1 MEMSLYQHYLNIR
14 QQHPGKPL
22 HDIAL
27 MMNVSEAE
35 LLYARVGQDAQRLDI
50 SASILLAELEKV
62 GVTKAITCNDYA
74 IHEHLGE
81 YQNLRLHGH
90 LGLVLNPRA
99 LDLRLFFR
107 QWGSFFSL
115 CEETPQG
122 TQHSIHCFNL
132 QGKVVHQIYST
143 ADTDLQA
150 WQLLVEKY
158 HCKNNAQLTLQPTD
172 EESTHDKLIDTT
184 AIDNAAIESEWR
196 KMNDIH
202 QFFMLLKRNKITRRQ
217 AFRAVSDDLAYQV
230 DNRALRQIL
239 HAAQTGQN
247 EVMIFVGNNGC
258 MQIFTGVIEQLIINQ
273 ETHTHPPQWL
283 SVLNSRFTLHLLENA
298 IAESWV
304 TRKPTQDGFISSLEL
319 LDTQGKHI
327 LQLFGQRSE
336 GQPEQHQWHQ
346 QLAELTAIGSID
358 E

>member
-1 MEMSLYQHYLNIR
+1 MEMSLYQHYLSTR

-35 LLYARVGQDAQRLDI
+35 LIYARVGQDAERLDL
-50 SASILLAELEKV
+50 SASVLLSELETV
-62 GVTKAITCNDYA
+62 GVTKSITRNDYA

-90 LGLVLNPRA
+90 LGLILNPRA

-107 QWGSFFSL
+107 QWGSVFSL
-115 CEETPQG
+115 REETPQG
-122 TQHSIHCFNL
+122 EQLSIHCFNL
-132 QGKVVHQIYST
+132 QGKVIHQIYCT
-143 ADTDLQA
+143 AETNLQA
-150 WQLLVEKY
+150 WQQLVEKY
-158 HCKNNAQLTLQPTD
+158 RCENNTQLMLQPAEEELTEDTLINNAV
-172 EESTHDKLIDTT
+172 
-184 AIDNAAIESEWR
+184 IDNEWR

-239 HAAQTGQN
+239 HAAQTSQN

-258 MQIFTGVIEQLIINQ
+258 MQIFTGVIEQLIVNQ
-273 ETHTHPPQWL
+273 EKHTPTPQWL
-283 SVLNSRFTLHLLENA
+283 SVLNSCFTLHLHENA

-304 TRKPTQDGFISSLEL
+304 TRKPTKDGFISSLEL
-319 LDTQGKHI
+319 LDIHGKHI

-336 GQPEQHQWHQ
+336 GQPEQNQWHQ
-346 QLAELTAIGSID
+346 QLTELTELTAIGSID